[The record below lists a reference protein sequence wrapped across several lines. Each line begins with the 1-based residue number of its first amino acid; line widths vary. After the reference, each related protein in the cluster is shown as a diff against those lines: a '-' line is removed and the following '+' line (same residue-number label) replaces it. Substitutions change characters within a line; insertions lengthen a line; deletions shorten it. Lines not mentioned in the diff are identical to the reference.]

1 MKWIGQHIWDF
12 ISRFRNDIYLENI
25 NSGTIASG
33 GNLGLD
39 SNNKIVKASDVSPV
53 TSVNVTDSTSMTFF
67 PIVFHDESNGLL
79 DDTGAFEYNPGTG
92 SLLFQNNLLTNFT
105 LDNIANTAVPGQI
118 TLNNSRGGAAGTADD
133 TIGKIWFKG
142 NNNAGS
148 PESINFAQIVGRI
161 GDNVDGAEAGRLE
174 FNVAE
179 YDGTLTTGLKLDGN
193 TDADGEID
201 VTIGTGAASVTTI
214 AGTLTMGSTAF
225 VNNTGVVQVATQGTI
240 DHDSL
245 ANFVTAEH
253 VDWAGASAGTIHS
266 TNIPTLNQ
274 STTGQAGTV
283 ATIAGLAPNTAT
295 TQAAQP
301 NITTMTGFVTG
312 SANQLITDDGDGT
325 VTSESGLTWDGDDF
339 TITSATTAR
348 PDVYIKATAN
358 HAKPPHLYFKKDKGA
373 AGANGDQP
381 GLIAFIGDNAAQ
393 TQKTFAQII
402 TFAAEVTAGDEAGQ
416 MNLEVASSNGT
427 TSASKNAF
435 TAIGSSSAYQVDTS
449 IGFGTS
455 STATITGNAMVTGNI
470 ELGHADDTTIARSSA
485 GVVTVQG
492 RTVALGTELAGH
504 DENVILKQVK
514 VTLSKAD
521 VNGLH
526 TTPIQLVAAQGA
538 NTIIVFSQAIMR
550 VTRALTQNNSACD
563 MAFHYDGQEPGTN
576 FSESV
581 MFLRRFMYNESGD
594 RTYSLMPIINGHIAQ
609 NLTDTVNKALEV
621 SLDSA
626 ALLNSTNGTDIWLT
640 YYVID
645 IS

>member
-1 MKWIGQHIWDF
+1 
-12 ISRFRNDIYLENI
+12 
-25 NSGTIASG
+25 
-33 GNLGLD
+33 
-39 SNNKIVKASDVSPV
+39 
-53 TSVNVTDSTSMTFF
+53 
-67 PIVFHDESNGLL
+67 
-79 DDTGAFEYNPGTG
+79 
-92 SLLFQNNLLTNFT
+92 
-105 LDNIANTAVPGQI
+105 
-118 TLNNSRGGAAGTADD
+118 
-133 TIGKIWFKG
+133 
-142 NNNAGS
+142 
-148 PESINFAQIVGRI
+148 
-161 GDNVDGAEAGRLE
+161 
-174 FNVAE
+174 
-179 YDGTLTTGLKLDGN
+179 
-193 TDADGEID
+193 
-201 VTIGTGAASVTTI
+201 
-214 AGTLTMGSTAF
+214 
-225 VNNTGVVQVATQGTI
+225 
-240 DHDSL
+240 
-245 ANFVTAEH
+245 
-253 VDWAGASAGTIHS
+253 
-266 TNIPTLNQ
+266 
-274 STTGQAGTV
+274 
-283 ATIAGLAPNTAT
+283 
-295 TQAAQP
+295 
-301 NITTMTGFVTG
+301 MTGFVTG

-381 GLIAFIGDNAAQ
+381 GLIAFMSDNAAQ

>member
-1 MKWIGQHIWDF
+1 MKWIGQHIWSF
-12 ISRFRNDIYLENI
+12 ISRFRSDVYLENVAESAQDHVVGI
-25 NSGTIASG
+25 DANGKLYKQDASVGDITGVTAGDALTGGGDSGAITINHEDTSSQASVDNSGRTYIQDITLDTYGHVTGLTSATETVTDTNTTYTAST
-33 GNLGLD
+33 GLD
-39 SNNKIVKASDVSPV
+39 LSGTAFAVDVSDFMTNGSDNRVV
-53 TSVNVTDSTSMTFF
+53 TATGTDAM
-67 PIVFHDESNGLL
+67 N
-79 DDTGAFEYNPGTG
+79 
-92 SLLFQNNLLTNFT
+92 
-105 LDNIANTAVPGQI
+105 
-118 TLNNSRGGAAGTADD
+118 
-133 TIGKIWFKG
+133 
-142 NNNAGS
+142 
-148 PESINFAQIVGRI
+148 
-161 GDNVDGAEAGRLE
+161 AEA
-174 FNVAE
+174 N
-179 YDGTLTTGLKLDGN
+179 
-193 TDADGEID
+193 
-201 VTIGTGAASVTTI
+201 
-214 AGTLTMGSTAF
+214 
-225 VNNTGVVQVATQGTI
+225 
-240 DHDSL
+240 
-245 ANFVTAEH
+245 
-253 VDWAGASAGTIHS
+253 
-266 TNIPTLNQ
+266 
-274 STTGQAGTV
+274 
-283 ATIAGLAPNTAT
+283 
-295 TQAAQP
+295 
-301 NITTMTGFVTG
+301 
-312 SANQLITDDGDGT
+312 
-325 VTSESGLTWDGDDF
+325 LTWDGDDF

-373 AGANGDQP
+373 AGTNGDQP
-381 GLIAFIGDNAAQ
+381 GLIAFMSDNAAQ

-455 STATITGNAMVTGNI
+455 STATIAGTLTMGSTAAMTNAGLLSVAAQTNITSVGTLTGLTTSGAI

-492 RTVALGTELAGH
+492 KTVALGTELAGH
-504 DENVILKQVK
+504 NENVILKQVK

-526 TTPIQLVAAQGA
+526 TAPIQLVAAQGA